1 MGLCSLLV
9 GLTTPGTS
17 GDITGGAS
25 RRAGCAH
32 RAGYRFAP
40 VADERVHDEAAR
52 YRELVHVLDEG
63 VVFQD
68 RTGTVVAANDAAGRI
83 LGVAPDDLIGSTAND
98 PRFSAAYTDG
108 SPLQPDEHP
117 PNLALVT
124 GEPQSNVIMHVRRPD
139 GVYVWLSVNA
149 RPVFEEGGT
158 EPTGVVLSFTD
169 ITGQRDFEAQRMESL
184 GRLARASS
192 TRR

>member
-1 MGLCSLLV
+1 MR
-9 GLTTPGTS
+9 TS
-17 GDITGGAS
+17 
-25 RRAGCAH
+25 C
-32 RAGYRFAP
+32 GYRFAP

-83 LGVAPDDLIGSTAND
+83 LGLAPDDLIGSTAND
-98 PRFSAAYTDG
+98 PRFWATYADG
-108 SPLQPDEHP
+108 SALQPDEHP
-117 PNLALVT
+117 PNLTLVT
-124 GEPQSNVIMHVRRPD
+124 GEPQSNVIMHMRRPD

-169 ITGQRDFEAQRMESL
+169 ITASATSRPSAW
-184 GRLARASS
+184 RASAASREASRTTS
-192 TRR
+192 TTCSA